1 MAREEA
7 VHNLYFDKSFFDV
20 VKDMEAS
27 TGKDLNTNGVPS
39 HFIMLFKL
47 FCFLPDEDLTTQIL
61 PYEDLT
67 TQRISK
73 EYREIFGRNINQ
85 SSISRTVR
93 YLRDT
98 LGLIKYSS
106 NPFGDRRFA
115 CIEMTPKGK
124 KLQKIF
130 LGSTK
135 QIETNKLPI
144 QSIKYVGVA

>member
-20 VKDMEAS
+20 VREVES
-27 TGKDLNTNGVPS
+27 NTGKDLNGNGVPS

-47 FCFLPDEDLTTQIL
+47 FCFLPDEDLTTQ
-61 PYEDLT
+61 
-67 TQRISK
+67 RISK
-73 EYREIFGRNINQ
+73 EYREIFGKNINQ

-115 CIEMTPKGK
+115 CIELTPKGK

-135 QIETNKLPI
+135 EIERTRLPI
-144 QSIKYVGVA
+144 QSIKYMGVA